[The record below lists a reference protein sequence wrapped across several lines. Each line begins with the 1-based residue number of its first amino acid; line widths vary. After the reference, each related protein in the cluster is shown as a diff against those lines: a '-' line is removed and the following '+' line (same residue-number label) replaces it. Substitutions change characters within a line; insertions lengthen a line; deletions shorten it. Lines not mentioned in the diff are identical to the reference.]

1 MSRTIRVSA
10 VTPEIRIGDLDGNLA
25 RVRAALCAI
34 EQCGPQLVVLPELAT
49 SGYVFADADEAR
61 SLALRADDE
70 RLTALA
76 GAVPEGAVT
85 VVGFCEVDG
94 ELLYNSAIVFGDGRA
109 LGCYRKSHLWAA
121 ESTIFATGPEA
132 GTIID
137 TPVCRLGVAICY
149 DNEFPETPRR
159 LALGGAEVLALPVNW
174 PLVPRPDGER
184 APEIIQ
190 AMAAARSSQLATV
203 IADRRG
209 QERGVRW
216 TDGTAVIGADGWIQ
230 ATPGVGE
237 IVATAVLELTGDK
250 TIGEFN
256 DVIGDRRP
264 ELYGDLTVPESLD

>member
-1 MSRTIRVSA
+1 MSRELRVSA
-10 VTPEIRIGDLDGNLA
+10 VTPDIRIGDLDGNLA
-25 RVRAALCAI
+25 AVRTALRAI
-34 EQCGPQLVVLPELAT
+34 EPSGPHLVVLPELVT
-49 SGYVFADADEAR
+49 SGYVFAGLDEAR

-76 GAVPEGAVT
+76 GEVPEGAVA
-85 VVGFCEVDG
+85 VVGFCEGDG
-94 ELLYNSAIVFGDGRA
+94 DLLYNSAIVLGDGRT

-149 DNEFPETPRR
+149 DNEFPEIPRR

-174 PLVPRPDGER
+174 PLVQRPDGEH
-184 APEIIQ
+184 APEVIQ

-216 TDGTAVIGADGWIQ
+216 TGGTAVIGADGWIR
-230 ATPGVGE
+230 ATPGADE
-237 IVATAVLELTGDK
+237 ILATAVLELTDDK

-256 DVIGDRRP
+256 DVVGDRRP
-264 ELYGDLTVPESLD
+264 ELYGDLGAPDTLH